1 MIKDINLRSISHNLR
16 LILIINDSLG
26 ILNYIEATV
35 IIISLLITVY
45 YLYYQTLIFIK
56 EFSLLHKSFNDSMN
70 LKITERILL
79 RVKKDESS
87 LSYFNDSYS
96 SVIIKVIE
104 DNHKYRQK
112 Y

>member
-1 MIKDINLRSISHNLR
+1 MIKGINSESILHNLR
-16 LILIINDSLG
+16 LISAINDSSG
-26 ILNYIEATV
+26 ILNYIKATV
-35 IIISLLITVY
+35 IIINLLITAHY
-45 YLYYQTLIFIK
+45 SHYQTLISIK
-56 EFSLLHKSFNDSMN
+56 KFSLLHKSFNNSMN
-70 LKITERILL
+70 LKTTERMLL

-87 LSYFNDSYS
+87 LSYFNDDYD

>member
-1 MIKDINLRSISHNLR
+1 MIKGINLRSILHNFR
-16 LILIINDSLG
+16 SVSMINDSSG
-26 ILNYIEATV
+26 ILNCIKATV
-35 IIISLLITVY
+35 IIINLLITVHY
-45 YLYYQTLIFIK
+45 PDYQTLIFIK
-56 EFSLLHKSFNDSMN
+56 ESSLLHKSFNDSMN
-70 LKITERILL
+70 LKTTERMLL
-79 RVKKDESS
+79 RVKKDKSS

>member
-1 MIKDINLRSISHNLR
+1 MTESILYNFR
-16 LILIINDSLG
+16 LILIINDSLN

-35 IIISLLITVY
+35 IIINLLITVY
-45 YLYYQTLIFIK
+45 YPHYQTLIFIK
-56 EFSLLHKSFNDSMN
+56 KFSLLHKSFNNSMN
-70 LKITERILL
+70 LKMMKRMLL
-79 RVKKDESS
+79 RVKKDKSL
-87 LSYFNDSYS
+87 LSYFNDNYD